1 MIKESVR
8 ICPPATGILSKKTPP
23 QGDTINGRYVPGGID
38 IGQCAWG
45 IQRSK
50 AVYGEDSMLFRPER
64 WLEANGADLE
74 KMEKS
79 LNLAWG
85 YGKYSCLGKSI
96 SWLEMNK
103 VIFEVSFRLSWCVKA
118 SVLVNLRECSCSS
131 ASILRLLTL
140 RARGRAR
147 TWDCGCSRI
156 CGSRSRSGLSAY
168 KVSEWTVN

>member
-1 MIKESVR
+1 MLTSCERLALQSEIDSSASPASTAQNSIISDEEAKKLPYLEAVIKESVR

-23 QGDTINGRYVPGGID
+23 QGDTINGIYVPGGID

-64 WLEANGADLE
+64 WLEAKGADLE

-103 VIFEVSFRLSWCVKA
+103 VVFEVSSLFF
-118 SVLVNLRECSCSS
+118 LVCQRCWF
-131 ASILRLLTL
+131 
-140 RARGRAR
+140 G
-147 TWDCGCSRI
+147 
-156 CGSRSRSGLSAY
+156 
-168 KVSEWTVN
+168 